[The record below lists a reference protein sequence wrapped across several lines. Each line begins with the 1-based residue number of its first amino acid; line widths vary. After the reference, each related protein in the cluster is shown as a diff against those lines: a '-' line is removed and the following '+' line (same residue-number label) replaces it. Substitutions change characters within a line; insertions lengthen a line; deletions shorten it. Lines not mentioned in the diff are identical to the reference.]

1 MKKYVLDTNAVI
13 YFLRDEALHKTL
25 ANELSL
31 YKAPNLA
38 IVSVVTLGEL
48 KAMALK
54 NNWGERKIEI
64 LQGILSEFVV
74 ADINSEQVL
83 NNYALLDAFS
93 QNRLKNQPLPSSS
106 RNMGKNDL
114 WIAATTLSAEAT
126 LITSD
131 NDFNHLENTFF
142 EVIKIKM

>member
-1 MKKYVLDTNAVI
+1 MKKYVLDTNAI
-13 YFLRDEALHKTL
+13 IHFLRDEVLHKTL
-25 ANELSL
+25 AASLSL
-31 YKAPNLA
+31 YQTPNLA
-38 IVSVVTLGEL
+38 IISVVTLGEL

-54 NNWGERKIEI
+54 NNWGERKIEM
-64 LQGILSEFVV
+64 LQTILSEFVV

-93 QNRLKNQPLPSSS
+93 QNRLKNQPLSYSS

-114 WIAATTLSAEAT
+114 WIAATTLSATAT

-142 EVIKIKM
+142 EIVKI

>member
-13 YFLRDEALHKTL
+13 HFLRDEVLHKTL
-25 ANELSL
+25 AVSLSL
-31 YKAPNLA
+31 YQTPNLA
-38 IVSVVTLGEL
+38 IISVVTLGEL

-64 LQGILSEFVV
+64 LQTILSEFVV

-93 QNRLKNQPLPSSS
+93 QNRLKISHYLILLETWVKMTFGLQQQHFPQPL
-106 RNMGKNDL
+106 R
-114 WIAATTLSAEAT
+114 
-126 LITSD
+126 
-131 NDFNHLENTFF
+131 
-142 EVIKIKM
+142 

>member
-38 IVSVVTLGEL
+38 IVSVVTLREL

-74 ADINSEQVL
+74 ADINFEQVL